1 MEMRTRNRP
10 KHYYAGSERVATR
23 IGGGGLYAAGVDP
36 ELSDRAGKVFCQS
49 LDQVNSRRLK
59 ENKSD
64 CIAKGLCTHGELLC
78 DIKDIP
84 SRLQA
89 DTAIDYTDFRRMIHD
104 MRAIHH
110 DEPDV
115 YFYHSDHLGSASWI
129 TDNGGVA
136 VQHLQYL
143 PYGERYVDQR
153 VTGYQERFTFTGK
166 ERDEET
172 GYGYF
177 GARYMDHELTTMWLS
192 VDPMSDKYPGISPYA
207 YCAWNPVK
215 LVDPD
220 GRSISTHTDE
230 EGNVIAVYNDG
241 DNGVYKH
248 NGDRVYTKNELK
260 NKYMPSNTSAGGE
273 CKGETKYWDEFMIH
287 DKKTGAAMPTG
298 KIYYGE
304 SWEEVIISYN
314 ELSMQLGLEATALGS
329 LPNGIFDIKS
339 HETIAPSGAMTG
351 KLLEGFYASAQSA
364 GNFLAGLNGAT
375 SRGMFGQHISYDV
388 YISLAGMLHAK
399 YNKTSRAGEYK
410 GEIPYSGRRI
420 KEGFELGTKIR
431 EGR

>member
-1 MEMRTRNRP
+1 MEKRTRNRP
-10 KHYYAGSERVATR
+10 KHYYAGPEHVATR

-59 ENKSD
+59 ENKPD
-64 CIAKGLCTHGELLC
+64 CIANGLCTHGELLC

-104 MRAIHH
+104 MCAIHH

-220 GRSISTHTDE
+220 GKEIS
-230 EGNVIAVYNDG
+230 
-241 DNGVYKH
+241 
-248 NGDRVYTKNELK
+248 
-260 NKYMPSNTSAGGE
+260 P
-273 CKGETKYWDEFMIH
+273 
-287 DKKTGAAMPTG
+287 
-298 KIYYGE
+298 
-304 SWEEVIISYN
+304 
-314 ELSMQLGLEATALGS
+314 
-329 LPNGIFDIKS
+329 IFS
-339 HETIAPSGAMTG
+339 TEG
-351 KLLEGFYASAQSA
+351 KLLGTDNEG
-364 GNFLAGLNGAT
+364 
-375 SRGMFGQHISYDV
+375 
-388 YISLAGMLHAK
+388 
-399 YNKTSRAGEYK
+399 
-410 GEIPYSGRRI
+410 YSGKAIVMEESSFTQGMSHKEAVDKGTFLDEYGSSISISDNSWNIIEANGGVKQKPYLSNKSGERVYFKPDNTKNVFSDKSAYPAEPHMDIYMPIDGVKTAEMKRNEVFKVVDGTRVTVRPNRCVPYTFCPCSVNSRI
-420 KEGFELGTKIR
+420 TIGTQSTFSGFFGNILTGGLINAPDPSWYALRDAFITY
-431 EGR
+431 

>member
-23 IGGGGLYAAGVDP
+23 IGGGGLYAASVDP
-36 ELSDRAGKVFCQS
+36 KLSDRAGMVFCQS
-49 LDQVNSRRLK
+49 PDQVNSRRLK
-59 ENKSD
+59 ENLSD
-64 CIAKGLCTHGELLC
+64 CIANGLCTHGELLC

-177 GARYMDHELTTMWLS
+177 GARYIDHELTTMWLS

-220 GRSISTHTDE
+220 GCEIDSTSVPDKIWNMVNPNHECYNSDFAEVFGQLANDHTTIFTFEEWTEPEINNEAIVKGRFDMIEVNESEAVPDRAKINYYWEQEDLAIAPERHMFEEVYHAKQFLDGEFGFGRTSSTGTWKTMGRDMYDE
-230 EGNVIAVYNDG
+230 EKAHNWADRVSGSPSSWIKIAIDYYRGTNLPSTRRNVNEHYMKYDGIERKAPPVYI
-241 DNGVYKH
+241 NGVYK
-248 NGDRVYTKNELK
+248 NAYRT
-260 NKYMPSNTSAGGE
+260 MRTPQT
-273 CKGETKYWDEFMIH
+273 
-287 DKKTGAAMPTG
+287 
-298 KIYYGE
+298 
-304 SWEEVIISYN
+304 
-314 ELSMQLGLEATALGS
+314 
-329 LPNGIFDIKS
+329 
-339 HETIAPSGAMTG
+339 
-351 KLLEGFYASAQSA
+351 
-364 GNFLAGLNGAT
+364 
-375 SRGMFGQHISYDV
+375 
-388 YISLAGMLHAK
+388 
-399 YNKTSRAGEYK
+399 
-410 GEIPYSGRRI
+410 
-420 KEGFELGTKIR
+420 
-431 EGR
+431 

>member
-23 IGGGGLYAAGVDP
+23 IGGGGLYAASVDP
-36 ELSDRAGKVFCQS
+36 KLSDRAGMVFCQS
-49 LDQVNSRRLK
+49 PDQVNSRRLK
-59 ENKSD
+59 ENLSD
-64 CIAKGLCTHGELLC
+64 CIANGLCTHGELLC
-78 DIKDIP
+78 DIMDIP

-177 GARYMDHELTTMWLS
+177 GARYIDHELTTMWLS

-220 GRSISTHTDE
+220 GREISMDPYLIFNGKTNQLEIWDDNETPDDYSDDTFLGSFEAANNVVSGTRKWPDGIYPTHPDYQTSRHTHGTKKDKNGILRDSPNGSYGAGGIYQAADFYEDDGTLRSGMGVHAGRKNKGEHPWSPGRYTEGCIRTTSDCMSAIDQAIEDYGPLQRIIVRNNRGSNQSSEVNFIHPYTKWEFPTPTIWIDATYVVPVHSIS
-230 EGNVIAVYNDG
+230 
-241 DNGVYKH
+241 
-248 NGDRVYTKNELK
+248 
-260 NKYMPSNTSAGGE
+260 
-273 CKGETKYWDEFMIH
+273 
-287 DKKTGAAMPTG
+287 
-298 KIYYGE
+298 
-304 SWEEVIISYN
+304 
-314 ELSMQLGLEATALGS
+314 
-329 LPNGIFDIKS
+329 
-339 HETIAPSGAMTG
+339 
-351 KLLEGFYASAQSA
+351 
-364 GNFLAGLNGAT
+364 
-375 SRGMFGQHISYDV
+375 
-388 YISLAGMLHAK
+388 
-399 YNKTSRAGEYK
+399 
-410 GEIPYSGRRI
+410 IP
-420 KEGFELGTKIR
+420 
-431 EGR
+431 